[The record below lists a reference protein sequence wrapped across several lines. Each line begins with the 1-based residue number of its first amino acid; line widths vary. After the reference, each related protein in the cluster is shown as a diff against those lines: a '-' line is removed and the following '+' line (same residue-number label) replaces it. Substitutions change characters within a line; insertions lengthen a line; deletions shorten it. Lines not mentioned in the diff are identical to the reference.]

1 MIQAAGRRPR
11 AAQNSISWPA
21 REQRLQG
28 TLPASPHAGQGGPT
42 KASSSHFCSQP
53 AAHASR
59 LFSVVSGTQSCVLAS
74 HVLTSR
80 QTFSPL
86 LCTRFWLT
94 WKWRHPSVRR
104 RAVHLDPARPGPG
117 FAPAHE
123 VRAKAGGQQ
132 QREQR
137 RRQRRAAPMTRA
149 AFTQGSCRLGKAAA
163 CRLAAKGPYNSL
175 HAAPELL
182 SWLLSL
188 EHTLSAPRGSQ
199 GQKACAGYLLSQGEA
214 SAAAQQRVTGRL
226 QLRAAS
232 AQALCSPG
240 LSQTPAPGSLP
251 SCGDMQSAAGRAQS
265 LRD

>member
-80 QTFSPL
+80 KTFSPL

-137 RRQRRAAPMTRA
+137 RRQRRAAPTTRA
-149 AFTQGSCRLGKAAA
+149 AFTGLRLWYPPRLRWPAPLHCAQRTRCCPPQRRQGSCRLGKAAA

-182 SWLLSL
+182 SWLLS
-188 EHTLSAPRGSQ
+188 
-199 GQKACAGYLLSQGEA
+199 
-214 SAAAQQRVTGRL
+214 
-226 QLRAAS
+226 
-232 AQALCSPG
+232 
-240 LSQTPAPGSLP
+240 
-251 SCGDMQSAAGRAQS
+251 
-265 LRD
+265 